1 MSYLINT
8 LLHPLSIFLG
18 VLLVF
23 IGAVCYYFNNKLKEQ
38 NLKIDSIAS
47 VVSTMAMRNI
57 QTNLTRQSN
66 DDKFINLNTSNL
78 DNEITIKP
86 SLINVSDS
94 DNNNSS
100 DDDSQ
105 ESSYETESDGDV
117 DGDGYE
123 TDASDETS
131 GGDGSQNNNNNNNNN
146 NKILKH
152 DYESLNLNL
161 DENIIVFKIDN
172 PFCNLED
179 VSNNLHSLDIHEI
192 EEIEHAS
199 QNEVNSKYENN
210 HKIEVEVKEDP
221 VIENVE
227 LLNVETE
234 QLSQNNTIDLEKD
247 NADILLKSVE
257 VDYKKMSLNK
267 LKEIALEKGLIDET
281 TKLKKQDLLKLLS
294 N

>member
-57 QTNLTRQSN
+57 QTNLTRQNN

-78 DNEITIKP
+78 DNEITIKS
-86 SLINVSDS
+86 SLIHVSDS

-105 ESSYETESDGDV
+105 ESSYETESDGDGDGDV

-123 TDASDETS
+123 TDDSDETS
-131 GGDGSQNNNNNNNNN
+131 GGDGSKNN

-152 DYESLNLNL
+152 DYESLNINP

-172 PFCNLED
+172 PFFNLED
-179 VSNNLHSLDIHEI
+179 VSNNLRSLDIHEI
-192 EEIEHAS
+192 EEIEDAS

-210 HKIEVEVKEDP
+210 HEIEVEVKEDP

-257 VDYKKMSLNK
+257 VDYKKMTLNK

-281 TKLKKQDLLKLLS
+281 TKLKKLDLLKLLS

>member
-57 QTNLTRQSN
+57 QTNLTRQNN

-78 DNEITIKP
+78 DNEITIKS

-94 DNNNSS
+94 DENNSS

-105 ESSYETESDGDV
+105 ESSYETESDGDG
-117 DGDGYE
+117 DGDGDEDGYE
-123 TDASDETS
+123 TEDSVETAD
-131 GGDGSQNNNNNNNNN
+131 GGDSKNN

-152 DYESLNLNL
+152 DYESLTV
-161 DENIIVFKIDN
+161 DENIIVLKIDN
-172 PFCNLED
+172 PFFKVED
-179 VSNNLHSLDIHEI
+179 VSDNLHSLDIHDIDEI
-192 EEIEHAS
+192 EYVSPI
-199 QNEVNSKYENN
+199 EVNSKYEDNN
-210 HKIEVEVKEDP
+210 EIEVKKEP
-221 VIENVE
+221 LIENVE

-234 QLSQNNTIDLEKD
+234 QLSQNNAIDLEKD
-247 NADILLKSVE
+247 NVDILLKSVE
-257 VDYKKMSLNK
+257 VDYKKMTLNK

>member
-57 QTNLTRQSN
+57 QTNLTRQNN

-78 DNEITIKP
+78 DNEITIKS

-94 DNNNSS
+94 DENNSS

-105 ESSYETESDGDV
+105 ESSYETESDGDG
-117 DGDGYE
+117 DGDGDEDGYE
-123 TDASDETS
+123 TEDSVETAD
-131 GGDGSQNNNNNNNNN
+131 GGDSKNN

-152 DYESLNLNL
+152 DYESLTV
-161 DENIIVFKIDN
+161 DENIIVLKIDN
-172 PFCNLED
+172 PFFKVED
-179 VSNNLHSLDIHEI
+179 VSDNLHSLDIHDIDEI
-192 EEIEHAS
+192 EYVSPI
-199 QNEVNSKYENN
+199 EVNSKYEDNN
-210 HKIEVEVKEDP
+210 EIEVKKEP
-221 VIENVE
+221 LIENVE

-247 NADILLKSVE
+247 NVDILLKSVE
-257 VDYKKMSLNK
+257 VDYKKMTLNK

>member
-57 QTNLTRQSN
+57 QTNLTRQNN

-78 DNEITIKP
+78 DNEITIKS

-94 DNNNSS
+94 DENNSS

-105 ESSYETESDGDV
+105 ESSYETESDGDG
-117 DGDGYE
+117 DGDEDGYE
-123 TDASDETS
+123 TEDSVETAD
-131 GGDGSQNNNNNNNNN
+131 GGDSKNN

-152 DYESLNLNL
+152 DYESLTV
-161 DENIIVFKIDN
+161 DENIIVLKIDN
-172 PFCNLED
+172 PFFKVED
-179 VSNNLHSLDIHEI
+179 VSDNLHSLDIHDIDEI
-192 EEIEHAS
+192 EYVSPI
-199 QNEVNSKYENN
+199 EVNSKYEDNN
-210 HKIEVEVKEDP
+210 EIEVKKEP
-221 VIENVE
+221 LIENVE

-247 NADILLKSVE
+247 NVDILLKSVE
-257 VDYKKMSLNK
+257 LDYKKMTLNK

>member
-1 MSYLINT
+1 MRKILGLVI
-8 LLHPLSIFLG
+8 LHILFNACVSEEKKFTKLSPSSTKI
-18 VLLVF
+18 
-23 IGAVCYYFNNKLKEQ
+23 YFNNKLKEQ

-57 QTNLTRQSN
+57 QTNLTRQNN

-78 DNEITIKP
+78 DNEITIKS

-94 DNNNSS
+94 DENNSS

-105 ESSYETESDGDV
+105 ESSYETESDGDG
-117 DGDGYE
+117 DGDGDEDGYE
-123 TDASDETS
+123 TEDSVETAD
-131 GGDGSQNNNNNNNNN
+131 GGDSKNN

-152 DYESLNLNL
+152 DYESLTV
-161 DENIIVFKIDN
+161 DENIIVLKIDN
-172 PFCNLED
+172 PFFKVED
-179 VSNNLHSLDIHEI
+179 VSDNLHSLDIHDIDEI
-192 EEIEHAS
+192 EYVSPI
-199 QNEVNSKYENN
+199 EVNSKYEDNN
-210 HKIEVEVKEDP
+210 EIEVKKEP
-221 VIENVE
+221 LIENVE

-247 NADILLKSVE
+247 NVDILLKSVE
-257 VDYKKMSLNK
+257 VDYKKMTLNK